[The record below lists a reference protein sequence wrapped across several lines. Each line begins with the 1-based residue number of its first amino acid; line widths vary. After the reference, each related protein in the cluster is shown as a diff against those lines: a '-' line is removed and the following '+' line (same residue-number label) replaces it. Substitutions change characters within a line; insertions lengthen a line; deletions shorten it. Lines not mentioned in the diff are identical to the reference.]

1 MVTQRAPQARYL
13 IAKVRQLLL
22 MLLVAF
28 QCCFPAVT
36 ASSPG
41 VVTSY
46 DTRHP
51 APGFNLYGLDGQIHL
66 LKDYQ
71 GKVIVLNFCT
81 TWCRPCR
88 AEMPSLQKLE
98 TRLKDQGLVVLAI
111 SLGDNSGDVAAF
123 REQMPG
129 ITFPLL
135 LDEESQ
141 TMHEWAVIRVPTTY
155 VIDRLGNIAMRVVGE
170 KDWASE
176 EIVERIQLLLR
187 E

>member
-1 MVTQRAPQARYL
+1 
-13 IAKVRQLLL
+13 

-28 QCCFPAVT
+28 LCCFPAIS
-36 ASSPG
+36 ASSPDM
-41 VVTSY
+41 VTNY

-51 APGFNLYGLDGQIHL
+51 APGFNLNGLDGKKHL

-71 GKVIVLNFCT
+71 GKVLVLNFCS

-111 SLGDNSGDVAAF
+111 SLGDKSGEVAAF
-123 REQMPG
+123 REQMSG

-141 TMHEWAVIRVPTTY
+141 TMHEWAVLVVPTTY
-155 VIDRLGNIAMRVVGE
+155 VIDRHGNIAMRVVGE

-176 EIVERIQLLLR
+176 EIVESILLLLR